1 MAAGSIDA
9 VLSAGINKVLK
20 KLYTSENEDFT
31 ISLQQTR
38 PEFKGSRTLVVFP
51 YLKLSGKG
59 PEQTANEI
67 GQALKDNLDFI
78 RDFNAVKGFLNLEF
92 TKEFWLEQLKVGY
105 TSQETKI
112 GVERAE
118 KIMVEYS
125 SPNTNKPLH
134 LGHIRN
140 ILLGFSVS
148 QIAKKCG
155 KEAWRVQIIND
166 RGIHICKSMLAW
178 QKFGN
183 DESPESSGKKGDH
196 LVGDYYVL
204 FDKHYK
210 KEIASLVEQGMK
222 AEEAEKKA
230 PILLEAQ
237 QMLVKWEKG
246 DKEVISLWET
256 MNSWVYKGFDQTYKN
271 LGVEFDKNYYE
282 SETYLLGR
290 KVVLEGIEKGI
301 FIKEEDGSVWVDL
314 TDEGLDKKI
323 LMRSDGTTV
332 YMTQDIGTAIQ
343 RFEDEVHLSKI
354 IYTVGNE
361 QNYHFKVLFK
371 ILKKLGYE
379 WADRCE
385 HLSYG
390 MVELPSGKMKSREG
404 TVVDAD
410 DLIEEMI
417 ETAKRKSEELGKLEG
432 LSKDEKEKLYKVIGM
447 GALKYYILRVDPKKQ
462 MVFNP
467 EESIDFVGNTGPFIQ
482 YAHARIRTLVAK
494 SGLKDYELEFDV
506 EDIPALFPVEVE
518 IINHTEKYKTMI
530 ELAYL
535 ELNPS
540 IIANYTYDLVKS
552 FNQFYQSV
560 PILKEENENVKLFRL
575 RLSVVVANIIMES
588 FYLLGIDV
596 PDRM

>member
-1 MAAGSIDA
+1 MTQGSIDA
-9 VLSAGINKVLK
+9 VLSAGIKEVLK
-20 KLYTSENEDFT
+20 KIYSSENEDFT
-31 ISLQQTR
+31 VSLQQTR

-59 PEQTANEI
+59 PEQTAGEI
-67 GQALKDNLDFI
+67 GQALKDNLDYI
-78 RDFNAVKGFLNLEF
+78 ENFNVVKGFLNLEF
-92 TKEFWLEQLKVGY
+92 SKKFWLEQLKI
-105 TSQETKI
+105 SINNSDESI
-112 GVERAE
+112 GTFSSV

-140 ILLGFSVS
+140 ILLGYSIS
-148 QIAKKCG
+148 RIATENRNTV
-155 KEAWRVQIIND
+155 KEVQIIND

-183 DESPESSGKKGDH
+183 GESPESSGKKGDH

-204 FDKHYK
+204 FDKQYK
-210 KEIASLVEQGMK
+210 IEIAELVQKGMQK
-222 AEEAEKKA
+222 EEAEKKA
-230 PILLEAQ
+230 PIMLEAQ
-237 QMLVKWEKG
+237 QMLVKWENN
-246 DKEVISLWET
+246 DKAVRTLWET
-256 MNSWVYKGFDQTYKN
+256 MNSWVYKGFDKTYED
-271 LGVEFDKNYYE
+271 LGVKFDKNYYE
-282 SETYLLGR
+282 SETYLLG
-290 KVVLEGIEKGI
+290 KEVVLEGIEKGI

-314 TDEGLDKKI
+314 TDEGLDRKI

-343 RFEDEVHLSKI
+343 RFRDEKDLSKI

-379 WADRCE
+379 WADKCE

-432 LSKDEKEKLYKVIGM
+432 LSKDEKERLFRIIGM

-482 YAHARIRTLVAK
+482 YAHARIRTLVSK
-494 SGLKDYELEFDV
+494 SGLNDVELEFDI
-506 EDIPALFPVEVE
+506 DSIPALFPVEVE
-518 IINHTEKYKTMI
+518 IISHTEKFQSMV
-530 ELAYL
+530 ELSYL

-575 RLSVVVANIIMES
+575 RLSVVVANIIKKS

>member
-1 MAAGSIDA
+1 MAQGSIDA
-9 VLSAGINKVLK
+9 VLSAGISKVIK
-20 KLYTSENEDFT
+20 KIYSSENEDFA

-59 PEQTANEI
+59 PEQTAGEI

-78 RDFNAVKGFLNLEF
+78 EDFNVVKGFLNLEF
-92 TKEFWLEQLKVGY
+92 TKEFWLEQLKI
-105 TSQETKI
+105 SQEGNEDST
-112 GVERAE
+112 GTYWSHQ
-118 KIMVEYS
+118 IMVEFS

-140 ILLGFSVS
+140 ILLGYSIS
-148 QIAKKCG
+148 RIAEENRNQVKK
-155 KEAWRVQIIND
+155 VQIIND

-210 KEIASLVEQGMK
+210 KEIAALVEQGVK

-237 QMLVKWEKG
+237 QMLLKWEKG
-246 DKEVISLWET
+246 DKDVISLWER
-256 MNSWVYKGFDQTYKN
+256 MNSWVYKGFDLTYKN

-282 SETYLLGR
+282 SDTYILGR

-343 RFEDEVHLSKI
+343 RFEDEKHLSKI

-379 WADRCE
+379 WADKCE

-390 MVELPSGKMKSREG
+390 MVELPFGKMKSREG

-432 LSKDEKEKLYKVIGM
+432 LSKEEKEKLYKIIGM

-506 EDIPALFPVEVE
+506 EEIPALFPVEVE
-518 IINHTEKYKTMI
+518 IISQTEKYKSMI

-560 PILKEENENVKLFRL
+560 SILKEENENVKLFRL
-575 RLSVVVANIIMES
+575 RLSVVVANIIKKS
-588 FYLLGIDV
+588 FYLLGIEV